1 MIRTTD
7 VNPDMGRATQPNT
20 AQLSASLRVGTTPQ
34 KRIAVVGNGNI
45 DVGNQTPTR
54 KPGQPIVQGSNGSA
68 ELRIDPALKK
78 GRASTNPARN
88 CGAMSQQGGEFRGNV
103 SAPQKLV
110 HLVGCREGKAGPVVA
125 RRRDT
130 PIFQSGQTIS
140 QGLSSGILVGSRKC
154 LGLLDEFTAFLNRGI
169 GRPPRHDRYRGR
181 RVFRRTFDQ
190 PVRIDHVDQHV
201 ALGVAATDDLHFL
214 EEQ

>member
-20 AQLSASLRVGTTPQ
+20 AQLSASLRVVTTPQ

-54 KPGQPIVQGSNGSA
+54 KPGQPIVQNLSGSNGSV

-78 GRASTNPARN
+78 GRASTNPASN

-110 HLVGCREGKAGPVVA
+110 HLVGCREGKARPVVA
-125 RRRDT
+125 PGAETR
-130 PIFQSGQTIS
+130 QYS
-140 QGLSSGILVGSRKC
+140 
-154 LGLLDEFTAFLNRGI
+154 N
-169 GRPPRHDRYRGR
+169 
-181 RVFRRTFDQ
+181 
-190 PVRIDHVDQHV
+190 PVKR
-201 ALGVAATDDLHFL
+201 
-214 EEQ
+214 